1 MGRYRFLFRRPIE
14 MIPVLIGISFIS
26 FVLLQLTPGDPARL
40 MLGPRASAEAIA
52 AIHDRYGLDQPIVVQ
67 YFYYLLNL
75 VRGDLG
81 QSLAFRAPVG
91 AIILTKIG
99 PTLYLLTYGL
109 VLSVL
114 MTLVLAIAAA
124 KRQGR
129 MIDQC
134 IRLICVIGVG
144 VPSYFIGLLLVLV
157 FSLKLG
163 WFPVSGYDRSFVTN
177 LHHLFLPALTI
188 GIAITPILTR
198 NLRATLIQQMGS
210 DVAIAGLSK
219 GLSPATVFRTHVLRN
234 SLLPT
239 VSLFGVVASF
249 LIGGTVII
257 ENVFN
262 IPGLG
267 LLLVR
272 GVLTRDYFIVQGVTL
287 VLSLGIVLT
296 NLFIDI
302 AVVALD
308 PRIRM

>member
-1 MGRYRFLFRRPIE
+1 MGRYRFLFRRPVE

-40 MLGPRASAEAIA
+40 MLGPRASQEAID
-52 AIHDRYGLDQPIVVQ
+52 AIHLRYGLDRPVAVQ
-67 YFYYLLNL
+67 YFYYLANL
-75 VRGDLG
+75 LRGDLG

-91 AIILTKIG
+91 AIILSKIG
-99 PTLYLLTYGL
+99 PTLYLLIYGL
-109 VLSVL
+109 VLSVI
-114 MTLVLAIAAA
+114 MTLALAITAAR
-124 KRQGR
+124 RQGR
-129 MIDQC
+129 AIDQC
-134 IRLICVIGVG
+134 IRLICVAGVG

-163 WFPVSGYDRSFVTN
+163 WFPASGYGRSLIEN
-177 LHHLFLPALTI
+177 LYHLFLPALTI
-188 GIAITPILTR
+188 GVAVTPILTR

-210 DVAIAGLSK
+210 DVAVAGLSK
-219 GLSPATVFRTHVLRN
+219 GLPAKTVFRRHVLWN

-257 ENVFN
+257 ENLFN

-287 VLSLGIVLT
+287 VLSFGIVLS
-296 NLFIDI
+296 NLLIDVAI
-302 AVVALD
+302 AALD

>member
-1 MGRYRFLFRRPIE
+1 MTGSYALKRVAFALVTILVAITVNFMMFRA
-14 MIPVLIGISFIS
+14 L
-26 FVLLQLTPGDPARL
+26 PGDAVSGLRCRQCTVEFKAAQL
-40 MLGPRASAEAIA
+40 RELGL
-52 AIHDRYGLDQPIVVQ
+52 DRPLTTQYGL
-67 YFYYLLNL
+67 YLKGLA
-75 VRGDLG
+75 RGDLG

-91 AIILTKIG
+91 AIILTKLG
-99 PTLYLLTYGL
+99 PTLYLLAYGL

-114 MTLVLAIAAA
+114 MTLVLAITAA
-124 KRQGR
+124 KQQGR

-163 WFPVSGYDRSFVTN
+163 WFPVSGYGRSFVVN
-177 LHHLFLPALTI
+177 LYHLFLPALTI

-210 DVAIAGLSK
+210 DFAVAGLSK
-219 GLSPATVFRTHVLRN
+219 GLSSATVFRTHVLWN

-267 LLLVR
+267 LLLVH
-272 GVLTRDYFIVQGVTL
+272 GVLTRDYFIVQGTTL

-296 NLFIDI
+296 NLLIDI
-302 AVVALD
+302 AIVALD
-308 PRIRM
+308 PRIKM

>member
-1 MGRYRFLFRRPIE
+1 
-14 MIPVLIGISFIS
+14 
-26 FVLLQLTPGDPARL
+26 
-40 MLGPRASAEAIA
+40 
-52 AIHDRYGLDQPIVVQ
+52 
-67 YFYYLLNL
+67 
-75 VRGDLG
+75 
-81 QSLAFRAPVG
+81 
-91 AIILTKIG
+91 
-99 PTLYLLTYGL
+99 L
-109 VLSVL
+109 VLSVM
-114 MTLVLAIAAA
+114 MTLVLAITAA

-129 MIDQC
+129 IIDQC

-163 WFPVSGYDRSFVTN
+163 WFPVSGYDRSFAAN

-219 GLSPATVFRTHVLRN
+219 GLSPATVFRTHVLWN

-296 NLFIDI
+296 NLIIDI